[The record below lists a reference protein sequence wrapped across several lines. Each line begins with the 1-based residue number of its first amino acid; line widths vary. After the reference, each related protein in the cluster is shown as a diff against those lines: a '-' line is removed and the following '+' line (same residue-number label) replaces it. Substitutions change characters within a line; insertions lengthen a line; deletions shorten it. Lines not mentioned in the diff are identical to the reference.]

1 MQRYV
6 FHFISPKKITD
17 FRKLSNSQY
26 IRPFY
31 LTGVGS
37 HQLRVKRYDF
47 YPFNK
52 KAIYIGN
59 VSNLSFL
66 PTL

>member
-1 MQRYV
+1 M
-6 FHFISPKKITD
+6 
-17 FRKLSNSQY
+17 LSNRQY
-26 IRPFY
+26 IRPFD
-31 LTGVGS
+31 LTGQGS
-37 HQLRVKRYDF
+37 LQLRVKRYDF